1 MRKIAAHFAELLED
15 DRCFAYLKEKRGN
28 TKLIS
33 EWLNNLSKYWSARY
47 FDWNFGLRDD
57 ILLNLVQ

>member
-33 EWLNNLSKYWSARY
+33 E
-47 FDWNFGLRDD
+47 
-57 ILLNLVQ
+57 